1 MIVHYILS
9 LPFLSPSH
17 RYYIFLIRALNKES
31 THPSLSYSARLSATT
46 HRSSMKPIL
55 LHLSPLQTIPTL
67 PLLDNH
73 NILLPP
79 NLQFLPHRPLP
90 CRLQRPIP
98 TLIPARRL
106 NRLWRRPQPALKDII
121 RNPNPQR
128 NPPNREQLPGPI
140 RPRAHRRIPHRIT
153 SLIIRRPI
161 RLHTHRIEDVFGG
174 KGVEAPVYPQKDAG
188 ERGVEHRVPESFEVA
203 RHEGADCAELGCYW
217 QGGVVGVSEI
227 AGDSV

>member
-1 MIVHYILS
+1 
-9 LPFLSPSH
+9 
-17 RYYIFLIRALNKES
+17 
-31 THPSLSYSARLSATT
+31 
-46 HRSSMKPIL
+46 MKPIL
-55 LHLSPLQTIPTL
+55 LHLSPLQTISPL
-67 PLLDNH
+67 PLPNNH
-73 NILLPP
+73 NLLPPP

-90 CRLQRPIP
+90 RRLQRSIP

-106 NRLWRRPQPALKDII
+106 NRLGRRLQPALKDII

-140 RPRAHRRIPHRIT
+140 RPRPHRRIPHHIT

-174 KGVEAPVYPQKDAG
+174 EGVEAPVYPQKDAG
-188 ERGVEHRVPESFEVA
+188 ERSVEHRVPESFEVA
-203 RHEGADCAELGCYW
+203 RHEGADRAELGCYW
-217 QGGVVGVSEI
+217 QGGVVGVPEI